1 MEKQEL
7 FKNILDLSPSHDIEQ
22 IESFIDSYLHLHP
35 TDIDILIRGAV
46 LVLSPPV
53 ADVYKSLDYLEKA
66 VTIDPTNHKAWF
78 ILSHI
83 HETRLG
89 GIDIRVIDHLS
100 TLHPKEKETQSIIEL
115 IKGWYS
121 CKIDDLNNY
130 KIHLQKSIDLAP
142 NFVFNR
148 VELGKLLLDLGYKTE
163 SKHQFKIALQNVVKI
178 YTIEEPIMDLTDYD
192 EFINENIKGIY
203 LTEVVVA
210 GYKKYL

>member
-7 FKNILDLSPSHDIEQ
+7 FNNILDLSPVNEIEQ
-22 IESFIDSYLHLHP
+22 IEYFIDSYLHLHP
-35 TDIDILIRGAV
+35 TDIDILLRGAV
-46 LVLSPPV
+46 LVLSPPI

-66 VTIDPTNHKAWF
+66 ITIEPTNHKAWF

-89 GIDIRVIDHLS
+89 GIDIRVIEHLS
-100 TLHPKEKETQSIIEL
+100 TIHPKEKETQSIIEL
-115 IKGWYS
+115 IKGWYY

-130 KIHLQKSIDLAP
+130 KSHLQKSIDLAP
-142 NFVFNR
+142 NLVFNH

-178 YTIEEPIMDLTDYD
+178 YSIEEPIMDLTDYD